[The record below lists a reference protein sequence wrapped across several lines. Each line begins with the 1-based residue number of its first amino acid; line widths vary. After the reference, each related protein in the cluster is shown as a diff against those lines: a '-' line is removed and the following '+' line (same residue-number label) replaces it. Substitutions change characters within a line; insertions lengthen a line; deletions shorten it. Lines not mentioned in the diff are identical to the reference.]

1 MADTIRVV
9 VVDDILETREH
20 LAKLLSFETDIE
32 VAGIAASGQEAI
44 EIATRLTPDVVL
56 MDINM
61 PGMDGIATTEELGR
75 TVPTAAVVMMSV
87 QGEADYLRR
96 SMLAG
101 AREFLV
107 KPFSADELCAAIR
120 GVHAREREKLGRMV
134 SAQPAATT
142 SALTVSTPREAGRV
156 ITLFSPKGGV
166 GRTTLAVNL
175 AVAMAADQGRSVAL
189 VDASFQF
196 GDVGVL
202 LNLNPKNKSVVDVL
216 GDLAGGDGDAIVDNA
231 LISHSTGIKV
241 LLAPPSPE
249 MAELVTTDHIR
260 RIIERLRATHDVVIV
275 DTAPVFQDATLA
287 LLDLSDQVLGLLT
300 LEITNIK
307 NIRLFLEVADQ
318 LGYGADKVRLV
329 LNRADSAYGIRVADV
344 ENSIG
349 RKVDHTVVS
358 DGRTVVYALNR
369 GVPFV
374 WSNKQTQVSQDVLAL
389 ARAVAGDAAVV
400 AAPEKAATQRKLFA
414 WR

>member
-1 MADTIRVV
+1 VTDTIRVV

-20 LAKLLSFETDIE
+20 LAKLLSFETDID
-32 VAGIAASGQEAI
+32 VVGVAASGPEAI
-44 EIATRLTPDVVL
+44 EIASRLNPDVVL

-107 KPFSADELCAAIR
+107 KPFSADELCGAIR
-120 GVHAREREKLGRMV
+120 GVYSREREKIGRMV
-134 SAQPAATT
+134 VAQPQQT
-142 SALTVSTPREAGRV
+142 SAVTLPVEREAGRV

-175 AVAMAADQGRSVAL
+175 AVAIAADQGRSVAL
-189 VDASFQF
+189 MDASFQF

-202 LNLNPKNKSVVDVL
+202 LNLNPRNKSIVDVL
-216 GDLAGGDGDAIVDNA
+216 GEGGSEPEHVDSA
-231 LISHSTGIKV
+231 LISHSTGIRV

-249 MAELVTTDHIR
+249 MAELVTTEHIR
-260 RIIERLRATHDVVIV
+260 RVVDRLRMTHDVVIV
-275 DTAPVFQDATLA
+275 DSAPVFQDSTLA
-287 LLDLSDQVLGLLT
+287 LLDMSDTVLGVLT

-318 LGYGADKVRLV
+318 LGYGSEKVRLV

-349 RKVDHTVVS
+349 RKVDHTVIS

-369 GVPFV
+369 GVPFM
-374 WSNKQTQVSQDVLAL
+374 WSNKQAQVSQDILAI

-400 AAPEKAATQRKLFA
+400 ATPERAPAPRKLFA

>member
-1 MADTIRVV
+1 MSDKIRVV
-9 VVDDILETREH
+9 IVDDIAETREH
-20 LAKLLSFETDIE
+20 LTKLLSFEPDIE
-32 VAGIAASGQEAI
+32 VVGSASSGEEAVALAGK
-44 EIATRLTPDVVL
+44 LTPDILL

-61 PGMDGIATTEELGR
+61 PGMDGIATTER
-75 TVPTAAVVMMSV
+75 VSATFPATSIIMMSV

-107 KPFSADELCAAIR
+107 KPFSSDELTASIR
-120 GVHAREREKLGRMV
+120 QVHIRETQKRGRMV
-134 SAQPAATT
+134 VAFQGT
-142 SALTVSTPREAGRV
+142 SGGTGESRRKAGKV
-156 ITLFSPKGGV
+156 VTLFAPKGGV

-175 AVAMAADQGRSVAL
+175 AVAMAGEQRQTVTL

-202 LNLNPKNKSVVDVL
+202 LNLNPKNKSILDVVSEPSSTDD
-216 GDLAGGDGDAIVDNA
+216 DLVDTT
-231 LISHSTGIKV
+231 LINHSTGIKV

-249 MAELVTTDHIR
+249 MAELITVDQIR
-260 RIIERLRATHDVVIV
+260 RMMNRLRETNDFTIV
-275 DTAPVFQDATLA
+275 DLWPHFNDVSLA
-287 LLDLSDQVLGLLT
+287 LLDMSDVILTILT

-318 LGYGADKVRLV
+318 LGYGDRLKLV
-329 LNRADSAYGIRVADV
+329 LNRADSAFGIRVADV
-344 ENSIG
+344 ESSVG
-349 RKVDHTVVS
+349 RKIDHQVVS

-374 WSNKQTQVSQDVLAL
+374 WSNSQAPVSEDILKISRAL
-389 ARAVAGDAAVV
+389 VAEASAEES
-400 AAPEKAATQRKLFA
+400 AEEQEKSRKSIFG
-414 WR
+414 RR

>member
-1 MADTIRVV
+1 MSESIRVI
-9 VVDDILETREH
+9 VVDDIPETRDH

-32 VAGIAASGQEAI
+32 VVAVAASGLEAI
-44 EIATRLTPDVVL
+44 EAATKLSPDVVL

-75 TVPTAAVVMMSV
+75 TVPATSVVMMSV

-107 KPFSADELCAAIR
+107 KPFSSDELCAAIR
-120 GVHAREREKLGRMV
+120 GVHAREREKMGRFAAQTPV
-134 SAQPAATT
+134 NSAVAIP
-142 SALTVSTPREAGRV
+142 VEREAGRV

-175 AVAMAADQGRSVAL
+175 AVAMASDMGRSVAL

-202 LNLNPKNKSVVDVL
+202 LNLNPRTKSIVDIL
-216 GDLAGGDGDAIVDNA
+216 GDAEGGNEVIDNA
-231 LISHSTGIKV
+231 LISHSTGIRV
-241 LLAPPSPE
+241 LLAPPNPE
-249 MAELVTTDHIR
+249 MAELVTTEHIR
-260 RIIERLRATHDVVIV
+260 RIVDRLRHTHDLVII
-275 DTAPVFQDATLA
+275 DCWPLFQDSTLA
-287 LLDLSDQVLGLLT
+287 LLDMSDLVLGLLT

-318 LGYGADKVRLV
+318 LGYGSEKLRLV
-329 LNRADSAYGIRVADV
+329 LNRADSAYGIRIADV

-374 WSNKQTQVSQDVLAL
+374 WSNKQAQVSQDVLSI
-389 ARAVAGDAAVV
+389 ARAIAGDAAVV
-400 AAPEKAATQRKLFA
+400 ASPERAQTPRKLFA

>member
-1 MADTIRVV
+1 MSDKIRVV
-9 VVDDILETREH
+9 IVDDIAETRDH
-20 LAKLLSFETDIE
+20 LSKLLSFETDVE
-32 VAGIAASGQEAI
+32 VVGVAETGTEGLEMAAK
-44 EIATRLTPDVVL
+44 LLPDVVL

-61 PGMDGIATTEELGR
+61 PGLDGIETAEKLSAS
-75 TVPTAAVVMMSV
+75 VPTAAIIMMSV

-107 KPFSADELCAAIR
+107 KPFSSDELTASIR
-120 GVHAREREKLGRMV
+120 QVAAREREKLDRMGAALPRLNGAV
-134 SAQPAATT
+134 ALPVDRPAGEI
-142 SALTVSTPREAGRV
+142 V
-156 ITLFSPKGGV
+156 TLFSPKGGV

-175 AVAMAADQGRSVAL
+175 AVMLASELGRKVAL

-202 LNLNPKNKSVVDVL
+202 LNLNPKNKSIVEAL
-216 GDLAGGDGDAIVDNA
+216 GDVANGDLDMVDSA
-231 LISHSTGIKV
+231 LVTHTTGIRV
-241 LLAPPSPE
+241 LLAPSSPE
-249 MAELVTTDHIR
+249 MAELVTTDALRQIMG
-260 RIIERLRATHDVVIV
+260 RLRDTHDVVIV
-275 DTAPVFQDATLA
+275 DCWPMFQDSTLA
-287 LLDLSDQVLGLLT
+287 LLDMSDQVLGVLT

-318 LGYGADKVRLV
+318 LGYDRDKLRLV

-349 RKVDHTVVS
+349 RKIDHTVVS

-374 WSNKQTQVSQDVLAL
+374 WSNKQAQVSQDVLSI
-389 ARAVAGDAAVV
+389 ARAIAGNAAV
-400 AAPEKAATQRKLFA
+400 AAEPSKEAAQKKSLFA

>member
-1 MADTIRVV
+1 VTDTIRVV

-20 LAKLLSFETDIE
+20 LAKLLSFETDID
-32 VAGIAASGQEAI
+32 VVGVAASGPEAI
-44 EIATRLTPDVVL
+44 EIASRLNPDVVL

-107 KPFSADELCAAIR
+107 KPFSADELCGAIR
-120 GVHAREREKLGRMV
+120 GVYSREREKIGRMV
-134 SAQPAATT
+134 VAQPQQT
-142 SALTVSTPREAGRV
+142 SAVTLPVEREAGRV

-175 AVAMAADQGRSVAL
+175 AVAIAADQGRSVAL
-189 VDASFQF
+189 MDASFQF

-202 LNLNPKNKSVVDVL
+202 LNLNPRNKSIVDVL
-216 GDLAGGDGDAIVDNA
+216 GEGGSEPEHVDSA
-231 LISHSTGIKV
+231 LISHSTGIRV

-249 MAELVTTDHIR
+249 MAELVTTEHIR
-260 RIIERLRATHDVVIV
+260 RVVDRLRMTHDVVIV
-275 DTAPVFQDATLA
+275 DTAPVFQDSTLA
-287 LLDLSDQVLGLLT
+287 LLDMSETVLGVLT

-318 LGYGADKVRLV
+318 LGYGSDKVRLV
-329 LNRADSAYGIRVADV
+329 LNRSDSAYGIRIADV

-349 RKVDHTVVS
+349 RKVDHTIIS

-369 GVPFV
+369 GVPFM
-374 WSNKQTQVSQDVLAL
+374 WSNKQAQVSQDILAI

-400 AAPEKAATQRKLFA
+400 ATPERAPAPRKLFA

>member
-1 MADTIRVV
+1 MSDRIRVV
-9 VVDDILETREH
+9 IVDDIEETREH
-20 LAKLLSFETDIE
+20 LTKLLSFEPDIE
-32 VAGIAASGQEAI
+32 VVGQAASGAEAL
-44 EIATRLTPDVVL
+44 EVAAKLQPDVVL

-61 PGMDGIATTEELGR
+61 PGMDGIATTERLSAAL
-75 TVPTAAVVMMSV
+75 PTAAIVMMSV

-107 KPFSADELCAAIR
+107 KPFSSDELATSIR
-120 GVHAREREKLGRMV
+120 QVRAREREKLGRMAV
-134 SAQPAATT
+134 APSGKSVAPGPAE
-142 SALTVSTPREAGRV
+142 REPGKV

-166 GRTTLAVNL
+166 GRTTMAVNL
-175 AVAMAADQGRSVAL
+175 AVALASETHKEVVL
-189 VDASFQF
+189 VDACFQF

-202 LNLNPKNKSVVDVL
+202 LNLNPKGQSIADVLSDLTNGDVDVL
-216 GDLAGGDGDAIVDNA
+216 DTA

-249 MAELVTTDHIR
+249 VSELITADHMR
-260 RIIERLRATHDVVIV
+260 KVVGRLRETFEFVVI
-275 DTAPVFQDATLA
+275 DSWSLFGDATLA
-287 LLDLSDQVLGLLT
+287 LLDMSDVILGILT

-307 NIRLFLEVADQ
+307 NIRLFLEVVAQ
-318 LGYGADKVRLV
+318 LGYATDKVRLV
-329 LNRADSAYGIRVADV
+329 LNRADSAYGIRIPDV

-349 RKVDHTVVS
+349 RKIDHTVAS

-374 WSNKQTQVSQDVLAL
+374 WSDRQAPVSQDVFNL
-389 ARAVAGDAAVV
+389 ARAVAGAAVGEPDTEAK
-400 AAPEKAATQRKLFA
+400 AAPRKSLFA

>member
-1 MADTIRVV
+1 VADTIRVI
-9 VVDDILETREH
+9 VVDDIPETREH

-32 VAGIAASGQEAI
+32 VVAVAASGLEAI
-44 EIATRLTPDVVL
+44 EAATRLSPDVVL

-75 TVPTAAVVMMSV
+75 AVPATSVVMMSV

-107 KPFSADELCAAIR
+107 KPFSSDELCAAIR
-120 GVHAREREKLGRMV
+120 GVHAREREKMDRFA
-134 SAQPAATT
+134 AQPKTT
-142 SALTVSTPREAGRV
+142 SALSIPVQREAGRV

-175 AVAMAADQGRSVAL
+175 AVAMASDMGRSVAL
-189 VDASFQF
+189 MDASFQF

-202 LNLNPKNKSVVDVL
+202 LNLNPRNKSIVDIL
-216 GDLAGGDGDAIVDNA
+216 GDAEGGNEVIDNA
-231 LISHSTGIKV
+231 LISHSTGIRV

-249 MAELVTTDHIR
+249 MAELVTVEHIR
-260 RIIERLRATHDVVIV
+260 RIIDRLRATHDVVIV
-275 DTAPVFQDATLA
+275 DCWPMIQDSTLA
-287 LLDLSDQVLGLLT
+287 LLDMSDLVLGLLT

-318 LGYGADKVRLV
+318 LGYNNDKLRLV
-329 LNRADSAYGIRVADV
+329 LNRADSAYGIRIADV

-374 WSNKQTQVSQDVLAL
+374 WSNKQAQVSQDVLSI

-400 AAPEKAATQRKLFA
+400 ATPERAPAPRKLFA

>member
-1 MADTIRVV
+1 
-9 VVDDILETREH
+9 
-20 LAKLLSFETDIE
+20 
-32 VAGIAASGQEAI
+32 
-44 EIATRLTPDVVL
+44 

-75 TVPTAAVVMMSV
+75 TVPTTSVVMMSV

-107 KPFSADELCAAIR
+107 KPFSSDELCAAIR
-120 GVHAREREKLGRMV
+120 GVHAREREKMGRFAAQAPV
-134 SAQPAATT
+134 NSAVAIP
-142 SALTVSTPREAGRV
+142 VEREAGRV

-175 AVAMAADQGRSVAL
+175 AVAMASDMGRSVAL

-202 LNLNPKNKSVVDVL
+202 LNLNPRNKSIVDIL
-216 GDLAGGDGDAIVDNA
+216 GDAEGGNDVIDGA
-231 LISHSTGIKV
+231 LISHSTGIRV

-249 MAELVTTDHIR
+249 MAELVTTEHIR
-260 RIIERLRATHDVVIV
+260 RIVDRLRHTHDLVVI
-275 DTAPVFQDATLA
+275 DCWPLFQDSTLA
-287 LLDLSDQVLGLLT
+287 LLDMSDLVLGLLT

-318 LGYGADKVRLV
+318 LGYGSEKLRLV
-329 LNRADSAYGIRVADV
+329 LNRADSAYGIRIADV

-374 WSNKQTQVSQDVLAL
+374 WSNKQAQVSQDVLSI
-389 ARAVAGDAAVV
+389 ARAIAGDAAVV
-400 AAPEKAATQRKLFA
+400 ATPERAQAPRKLFA